1 MRMLAVIS
9 VVISLIAISCTSSD
23 PSATDGNVTVE
34 SGINSPTVSS
44 FEKTGDRPQG
54 GLFVTS
60 LRVSKVRVL
69 VSRMKLH
76 LDDDSDS
83 TNDDLDSTDDK
94 TFKLEPFVYVAD
106 STGSRVVAT
115 VPMPNGN
122 YDEIKWEIH
131 RFSPSEVP
139 SYLNDTTFRD
149 FATGDR
155 YTVLI
160 EGSLVRDGVTSP
172 FVYRGFATDNITI
185 KFNPSVTVNN
195 NTPLILSLKFD
206 APGVFKDGANI
217 LDPEDRGNMSEI
229 DNRIKAAFRANKK

>member
-1 MRMLAVIS
+1 MRILAALSIAAS
-9 VVISLIAISCTSSD
+9 LVVFSCNSSD
-23 PSATDGNVTVE
+23 PSTDGSVTVE

-54 GLFVTS
+54 GTIVSS
-60 LRVSKVRVL
+60 LRVSRVRVL

-76 LDDDSDS
+76 LDGKP
-83 TNDDLDSTDDK
+83 DSTDDK

-115 VPMPNGN
+115 IPMPNGS
-122 YDEIKWEIH
+122 YDKIKWEIH
-131 RFSPSEVP
+131 RFSSSEVP
-139 SYLNDTTFRD
+139 NYLNDTLFRD
-149 FATGDR
+149 FVTGAR

-160 EGSLVRDGVTSP
+160 EGSLVRDGVTWP
-172 FVYRGFATDNITI
+172 FVYRSDATNNITI

-195 NTPLILSLKFD
+195 DTPLFLSLKFD

-217 LDPEDRGNMSEI
+217 LDPEDSSNRSDI